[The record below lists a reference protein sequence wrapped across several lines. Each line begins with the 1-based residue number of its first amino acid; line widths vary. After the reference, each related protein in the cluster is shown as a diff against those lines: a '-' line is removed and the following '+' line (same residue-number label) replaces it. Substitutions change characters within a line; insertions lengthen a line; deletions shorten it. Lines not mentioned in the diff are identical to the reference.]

1 MLLQGKKLTK
11 LYLQGECRIYGA
23 NEADFVAEEGEFVVI
38 CGKSG
43 SGKTTLLHLLSGMD
57 RPTSGTVLLDGTDL
71 YALSDE
77 ERAAFRRRS
86 IGCVFQD
93 YQLMPALNARE
104 NILLPVLLDR
114 RRPDE
119 AQLLELCALLGI
131 TDRLQHLPSALSG
144 GQQQRVAVARALIN
158 RPRILFADEPTG
170 NLDRASAGELFALLR
185 QSSQRFRQTIVMV
198 THDESLAGQADR
210 LYRME
215 DGRLTQIK

>member
-1 MLLQGKKLTK
+1 
-11 LYLQGECRIYGA
+11 
-23 NEADFVAEEGEFVVI
+23 
-38 CGKSG
+38 
-43 SGKTTLLHLLSGMD
+43 
-57 RPTSGTVLLDGTDL
+57 
-71 YALSDE
+71 
-77 ERAAFRRRS
+77 
-86 IGCVFQD
+86 
-93 YQLMPALNARE
+93 MPALNARE

-198 THDESLAGQADR
+198 THDESLVGQADR